1 MLQLQLHLQVRSPSN
16 LTNTCHEMRID
27 FRAPCKIYQ
36 CPEGDLLCEYCVE
49 EKTRS
54 YCPKCGIS
62 LAGALSRLD
71 PRDKEFY
78 Y

>member
-1 MLQLQLHLQVRSPSN
+1 
-16 LTNTCHEMRID
+16 MRID

-36 CPEGDLLCEYCVE
+36 CPEGDLLREYCVE